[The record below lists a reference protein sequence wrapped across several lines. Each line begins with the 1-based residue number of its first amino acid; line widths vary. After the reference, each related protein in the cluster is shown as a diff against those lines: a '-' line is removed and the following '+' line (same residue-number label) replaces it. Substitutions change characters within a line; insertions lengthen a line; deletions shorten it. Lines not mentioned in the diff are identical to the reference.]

1 MAFSMLCSE
10 RAAVLKAVVRLVLC
24 LSLTLFWSA
33 QAGAANDRIDVTAFG
48 LEASSDGDGVVANA
62 DFYLNLGSNLEDVVN
77 RGVPLYFKVEIEVTR
92 PRWYWRD
99 VRVLEVERTYR
110 LSYNALTRRYRLVF
124 GAYAQNFPTLTEALL
139 AMMRVRGW
147 KIAERDVLRRG
158 DSFEAQIRF
167 RLDLTQMPKPFQIN
181 AITNRDWVLSTEWK
195 SVQYSP

>member
-1 MAFSMLCSE
+1 M
-10 RAAVLKAVVRLVLC
+10 
-24 LSLTLFWSA
+24 
-33 QAGAANDRIDVTAFG
+33 
-48 LEASSDGDGVVANA
+48 VANA
-62 DFYLNLGSNLEDVVN
+62 DFYLNLGGNLEDVVN

>member
-1 MAFSMLCSE
+1 VTEGFL
-10 RAAVLKAVVRLVLC
+10 RRLLC
-24 LSLTLFWSA
+24 LMLALFWSVSA
-33 QAGAANDRIDVTAFG
+33 SAANDRIDITAFS
-48 LEASSDGDGVVANA
+48 LEASSDGDGAVANA
-62 DFYLNLGSNLEDVVN
+62 DFFLNLGSTLEEVVN
-77 RGVPLYFKVEIEVTR
+77 RGVPLYFKMEIEVTR

-124 GAYAQNFPTLTEALL
+124 GSYSQNFPSLTEALL
-139 AMMRVRGW
+139 SMVRVRGW
-147 KIAERDVLRRG
+147 KIAERDVLKRG
-158 DSFEAQIRF
+158 DSYEAQMRF